1 MADVEEMRAVDAV
14 LLKRRRT
21 PLLVG
26 SVKSNMGH
34 SNAAANLCSVAKVLI
49 AMQTGMIPPT
59 LHYHTPAVE
68 ITALTQGRA
77 KVVTEST
84 PWHGGLVA
92 LNSMGMTGT
101 YAHTL
106 LRSYSREKS
115 ESTSDSLPRLILLS
129 SRTEQGVREILRKLE
144 SMPVDAEMA
153 RLLHDVYSTNIAKH
167 LYRCYTVLPSAAKK
181 PVHDLQHYDQSSRP
195 VWFVFSGMGSQWPGM
210 GRELMRLPVCATTID
225 KCHDILKHK
234 GLDLKHII
242 TTDDP
247 HVFDSILHC
256 FVGIAAVQLALVDLL
271 NALGITADGFL
282 GHSVGE
288 LGCAY
293 ADSCFTQEQMI
304 LAAYHRGRASF
315 DATLIEGCMA
325 AVGIG
330 HTQLQEILPSDLDI
344 ACHNSSDNCTISGPA
359 ESVKRFVDHLQHNK
373 IFARSINVANIAYHS
388 RYIKPAAPLLLEA
401 LQKLI
406 PEPKPRS
413 SRWICTSVPE
423 ESWDSPLARYC
434 SAEYHTNNLLN
445 SVLFEE
451 ASRHIPK
458 NAITIEVAPYGL
470 LQAILHRSLGPDCT
484 HIALTRRAHPQ
495 GLHFLLSAIGKMYLV
510 GLLPQVR
517 CLYPAVQLPVSRGT
531 PSISPFV
538 RWDHTDSWY
547 TVGELDISELISGEQ
562 QVSVSLNQEEYRA
575 YAGHVINGHI
585 LFPAFAFLKM
595 VWDTVASLKKTV
607 PSRLPVV
614 FEDVYFLHQL
624 YIEERGTQELS
635 VLVQRGSGMFEISSD
650 KTLLVTGRVHVPDC
664 IDDVLVTQP
673 PICTTANDIQLTSED
688 LYLELEQY
696 GYNCSHFFRAV
707 KHVTLTREGCVAN
720 LQWTDS
726 WVVLGEALMQLVMLH
741 SHSLQLPAGLQKV
754 VINPLKCCDAPNQ
767 ELEATFHYS
776 TEIMRCGIIELM
788 GFKTAP
794 SLSLQQDP
802 SLSLEAIRFVTHGN
816 TDLQSPQQ
824 FFAVS
829 LQLAMENSPVDDV
842 TVIAEANLAECMK
855 PLLPHFTQVTLHC
868 NSTKD
873 LRSGDVCNV
882 LAVPASELW
891 WTANVTFDFL
901 LMRVDAGDTWHEDP
915 ALITVAVQHFDVHTL
930 VLLRKAVAVD
940 MHATKVLHL
949 SRHTSTWLQQ
959 LEAYISSSRVY
970 AVVESDLQGLERVF
984 VFCQQMNKKTELKH
998 VRFMFVLDRCA
1009 PTFSLK
1015 QEMLHRDLLVN
1026 VLYTGQWGG
1035 FYRVPLDS
1043 TGHSAASIQEAQ
1055 LLSLQSMSGVRL
1067 SHVGLDMNDT
1077 GHAHAKLSAVEFS
1090 GCSESG
1096 QRLMGVASASTQV
1109 LAPHLTWC
1117 VPESWSL
1124 EDAATVPLA
1133 YAIAYYS
1140 LMLAAELKSG
1150 ETVLVHE
1157 GWHAVGLAAIVLAL
1171 DRGCTVF
1178 TTAATLEQKVFIQ
1191 QCIPQLAEEQIL
1203 SCEDTSFE
1211 TRVKMATDGTG
1222 AQVVLSRLLGSRLHA
1237 SLHCLA
1243 RHGRFV
1249 QLGWLDNVVGQSI
1262 GMEVFQRNTD
1272 MFTVTAQSLFSLT
1285 RKRGETLHKG
1295 IQAAIQRGV
1304 VHPLPCSVFPKH
1316 QAQLALRVAANE
1328 SHTTKVVL
1336 CVSSGA
1342 CIQAALHC
1350 GPCEFYLVIGLQ
1362 VDECLDVVEW
1372 LVSRGVHRVA
1382 IAVCSRF
1389 VPSQSMT
1396 HRIDLLHS
1404 YHKARVELVEAEP
1417 LHSANS
1423 IPTLLEKAC
1432 SVFCGELVGLF
1443 VLPVEPVGQ
1452 ENCVTATTVANL
1464 DAATCRLSLLRHFV
1478 CLFMEDSWGTCEVR
1492 HQAGLPALA
1501 VLWPHR
1507 GDGGL
1512 RLSVLDQLLGM
1523 QDSVIIVQENR
1534 TQNSAPTNA
1543 GPALHM
1549 LLPASL
1555 QQLTCLGDHLL
1566 SDTSCLVE
1574 LPSLSPGYSVVKEVP
1589 PVFVIPGLQGLPS
1602 EVLQPLVQRL
1612 MYPVLCARLMHG
1624 CTSIPD
1630 MAATLIQHVLQMQD
1644 VGPYNLLGVSW
1655 GGALA
1660 LELARQLECRGHKTR
1675 VVIIDGAPETMQA
1688 TVRQLDEKN
1697 SLETSLVARLL
1708 QCPTHKLAGMHSG
1721 GVLTTETMAEGI
1733 PTLNPHVSA
1742 ALTTLKDCLA
1752 ALLQYSPSG
1761 VLLQGDVTLVR
1772 PSHASEGDSC
1782 GLDQFFKQT
1791 VRIHLVPGDHLSCL
1805 ASPRLHAIVN
1815 DFIL

>member
-1 MADVEEMRAVDAV
+1 LLEKMGAPTFVGQVSNKNKFDAGFFGVNPKHCASTDPYVRILLEKVFEAIVDAGFNPSELRGTNTAVYTGSNISESENTYIYVPEKNNLAVMGNSRAMVSNRISYWLNVHGTSISIVSTETSGFEALSAACNEMKQGRCDAAVVGAVNLVMHPEVSYHYNELGVLSKDGKCRPFDAQERVLEVAVNSYTVLNKTVVKTQLVVLYGRPDFRNIDEAVQLLQYIASNNSQDPFCDVTKIGAMAGLCEGGNEPLGSLKATDGYARSDGVVVLFLQRARDAKRIYATVVHSEVDGCGDRDVRYTVPFGAPLKTLMERFYSECGIDPADINYLEAEGCGIKMADVEEMRAVDAV

-624 YIEERGTQELS
+624 YIEERG
-635 VLVQRGSGMFEISSD
+635 
-650 KTLLVTGRVHVPDC
+650 K
-664 IDDVLVTQP
+664 
-673 PICTTANDIQLTSED
+673 
-688 LYLELEQY
+688 
-696 GYNCSHFFRAV
+696 
-707 KHVTLTREGCVAN
+707 
-720 LQWTDS
+720 
-726 WVVLGEALMQLVMLH
+726 
-741 SHSLQLPAGLQKV
+741 
-754 VINPLKCCDAPNQ
+754 
-767 ELEATFHYS
+767 
-776 TEIMRCGIIELM
+776 
-788 GFKTAP
+788 
-794 SLSLQQDP
+794 
-802 SLSLEAIRFVTHGN
+802 
-816 TDLQSPQQ
+816 
-824 FFAVS
+824 
-829 LQLAMENSPVDDV
+829 
-842 TVIAEANLAECMK
+842 
-855 PLLPHFTQVTLHC
+855 
-868 NSTKD
+868 
-873 LRSGDVCNV
+873 
-882 LAVPASELW
+882 
-891 WTANVTFDFL
+891 
-901 LMRVDAGDTWHEDP
+901 
-915 ALITVAVQHFDVHTL
+915 
-930 VLLRKAVAVD
+930 
-940 MHATKVLHL
+940 
-949 SRHTSTWLQQ
+949 
-959 LEAYISSSRVY
+959 
-970 AVVESDLQGLERVF
+970 
-984 VFCQQMNKKTELKH
+984 
-998 VRFMFVLDRCA
+998 
-1009 PTFSLK
+1009 
-1015 QEMLHRDLLVN
+1015 
-1026 VLYTGQWGG
+1026 
-1035 FYRVPLDS
+1035 
-1043 TGHSAASIQEAQ
+1043 
-1055 LLSLQSMSGVRL
+1055 
-1067 SHVGLDMNDT
+1067 
-1077 GHAHAKLSAVEFS
+1077 
-1090 GCSESG
+1090 
-1096 QRLMGVASASTQV
+1096 
-1109 LAPHLTWC
+1109 
-1117 VPESWSL
+1117 
-1124 EDAATVPLA
+1124 
-1133 YAIAYYS
+1133 
-1140 LMLAAELKSG
+1140 
-1150 ETVLVHE
+1150 
-1157 GWHAVGLAAIVLAL
+1157 
-1171 DRGCTVF
+1171 
-1178 TTAATLEQKVFIQ
+1178 
-1191 QCIPQLAEEQIL
+1191 
-1203 SCEDTSFE
+1203 
-1211 TRVKMATDGTG
+1211 
-1222 AQVVLSRLLGSRLHA
+1222 
-1237 SLHCLA
+1237 
-1243 RHGRFV
+1243 
-1249 QLGWLDNVVGQSI
+1249 DNV
-1262 GMEVFQRNTD
+1262 
-1272 MFTVTAQSLFSLT
+1272 
-1285 RKRGETLHKG
+1285 
-1295 IQAAIQRGV
+1295 
-1304 VHPLPCSVFPKH
+1304 
-1316 QAQLALRVAANE
+1316 
-1328 SHTTKVVL
+1328 
-1336 CVSSGA
+1336 
-1342 CIQAALHC
+1342 
-1350 GPCEFYLVIGLQ
+1350 
-1362 VDECLDVVEW
+1362 
-1372 LVSRGVHRVA
+1372 
-1382 IAVCSRF
+1382 
-1389 VPSQSMT
+1389 
-1396 HRIDLLHS
+1396 
-1404 YHKARVELVEAEP
+1404 
-1417 LHSANS
+1417 
-1423 IPTLLEKAC
+1423 
-1432 SVFCGELVGLF
+1432 
-1443 VLPVEPVGQ
+1443 
-1452 ENCVTATTVANL
+1452 
-1464 DAATCRLSLLRHFV
+1464 
-1478 CLFMEDSWGTCEVR
+1478 
-1492 HQAGLPALA
+1492 
-1501 VLWPHR
+1501 
-1507 GDGGL
+1507 
-1512 RLSVLDQLLGM
+1512 
-1523 QDSVIIVQENR
+1523 
-1534 TQNSAPTNA
+1534 
-1543 GPALHM
+1543 
-1549 LLPASL
+1549 
-1555 QQLTCLGDHLL
+1555 
-1566 SDTSCLVE
+1566 
-1574 LPSLSPGYSVVKEVP
+1574 
-1589 PVFVIPGLQGLPS
+1589 
-1602 EVLQPLVQRL
+1602 
-1612 MYPVLCARLMHG
+1612 
-1624 CTSIPD
+1624 
-1630 MAATLIQHVLQMQD
+1630 
-1644 VGPYNLLGVSW
+1644 
-1655 GGALA
+1655 
-1660 LELARQLECRGHKTR
+1660 
-1675 VVIIDGAPETMQA
+1675 
-1688 TVRQLDEKN
+1688 
-1697 SLETSLVARLL
+1697 
-1708 QCPTHKLAGMHSG
+1708 
-1721 GVLTTETMAEGI
+1721 
-1733 PTLNPHVSA
+1733 
-1742 ALTTLKDCLA
+1742 
-1752 ALLQYSPSG
+1752 
-1761 VLLQGDVTLVR
+1761 
-1772 PSHASEGDSC
+1772 
-1782 GLDQFFKQT
+1782 
-1791 VRIHLVPGDHLSCL
+1791 
-1805 ASPRLHAIVN
+1805 
-1815 DFIL
+1815 